1 MLSAEAP
8 GRELTGVLRKVQY
21 PLLLFL
27 WRSTGTP
34 VQLNH
39 LVQLATF
46 KQQIPSR
53 APENKR
59 VVPCVYLCECLGL
72 VKYS

>member
-1 MLSAEAP
+1 MLSAKAP
-8 GRELTGVLRKVQY
+8 GRELTGVLRKVRC

-27 WRSTGTP
+27 WPGTSTL

-46 KQQIPSR
+46 KQQILSR

-59 VVPCVYLCECLGL
+59 VVPRV
-72 VKYS
+72 